1 VEKKNEELKQLREET
16 AGRNL
21 AEIEAQLNAVKSQMK
36 DLDRKIHSLEMEKV
50 GNEKAIQGFKK
61 NLGSKEYKNV
71 DEEYGRQLIKVV
83 TTEQSKKDLA
93 NYHNVL
99 KQAMSEFH
107 KLKMQEIN
115 KIVKELWR
123 TTYQGNDIEWIEIV
137 TDVEED
143 QKVKTEDIGRQTY
156 NYRVV
161 MLKNGLPLDMRGRCS
176 AGQKVLASLIIRL
189 ALAETFCQDCG
200 VLALDEPTTNLDRE
214 NIESLAKALTDII
227 HSRRSRTFQLIVITH
242 DEDFVELLG
251 RSEFVEEFHYV
262 SRNNQ
267 GLSCVETR
275 DVSSLNN

>member
-1 VEKKNEELKQLREET
+1 MKK
-16 AGRNL
+16 
-21 AEIEAQLNAVKSQMK
+21 
-36 DLDRKIHSLEMEKV
+36 LDTKIYGMEMEKV
-50 GNEKAIQGFKK
+50 SHDKGIQTHKK
-61 NLGSKEYKNV
+61 NLNSKEYKNI
-71 DEEYGRQLIKVV
+71 DEEYGKQLIKVV

-93 NYHNVL
+93 NYHTVL
-99 KQAMSEFH
+99 KTAMSEFH
-107 KLKMQEIN
+107 KLKMHEIN

-143 QKVKTEDIGRQTY
+143 TKVKTDDIGRQTY

-161 MLKNGLPLDMRGRCS
+161 MLKNGRPLDMRGRCS